1 MKPAVSTT
9 EMPCGESNQLL
20 DVRCQNQK
28 ITKTGVAAAVAGNA
42 IEFYD
47 FVVYAFF
54 AVYIGRAFFP
64 ADSDTGSL
72 LASVAVFGVGFF
84 TRPLGGVLIGAF
96 ADRVGRKAAMILTVA
111 LMTIGTLGIAVT
123 PSYSSIGIAAPVIV
137 VFCRLL
143 QGLALGGEV
152 GPASALLIEAAPP
165 EQRGLYASWQIASQ
179 GLAAIAAGAF
189 GVFLSATLSAEDLAS
204 WGWRI
209 PFIVSLLLIPIAIYI
224 RRQLPETLV
233 SESDRSTGDVVRA
246 LFRTHGKFVALGVLA
261 MLVASITT
269 QVGNYMTTYAI
280 NTLHLPDTLAQ
291 ISTVIGGVVLFIS
304 ALIGGVLCDRY
315 GRKSVMIW
323 PRVVTLVLIVPLFY
337 WLTKNPSPV
346 VLYSVTAIIIA
357 LNGMTT
363 AATLVAIPEF
373 FPPALRSTGT
383 SITYAVGAT
392 VFGGTTQFI
401 ITWLISVTNDA
412 SAPGYYVMGACV
424 LSLAAIFLLPE
435 TRHKDI
441 SV

>member
-1 MKPAVSTT
+1 
-9 EMPCGESNQLL
+9 
-20 DVRCQNQK
+20 
-28 ITKTGVAAAVAGNA
+28 
-42 IEFYD
+42 
-47 FVVYAFF
+47 
-54 AVYIGRAFFP
+54 
-64 ADSDTGSL
+64 
-72 LASVAVFGVGFF
+72 
-84 TRPLGGVLIGAF
+84 
-96 ADRVGRKAAMILTVA
+96 
-111 LMTIGTLGIAVT
+111 MTIGTLGIAVT
-123 PSYSSIGIAAPVIV
+123 PGYSTIGIAAPVIV

-224 RRQLPETLV
+224 RRKLPETLV
-233 SESDRSTGDVVRA
+233 SESERSTGEVVKS
-246 LFRTHGKFVALGVLA
+246 LFKTHGKFVALGVLA

-280 NTLHLPDTLAQ
+280 STLHLPGTLAQ
-291 ISTVIGGVVLFIS
+291 ITTVIGGVVLFIS

-323 PRVVTLVLIVPLFY
+323 PRVVTLVLILPLFY
-337 WLTKNPSPV
+337 WLTKNPTPI

-383 SITYAVGAT
+383 SITYAIGAT
-392 VFGGTTQFI
+392 VFGGTTQFV
-401 ITWLISVTNDA
+401 ITWLISVTNNA

-424 LSLAAIFLLPE
+424 LSLVGICLLPE